1 MATIPGGVIGAPVTP
16 FTPDDEVDLPRL
28 AELCDQ
34 MVADGMHGVA
44 LPLHTGESV
53 SLSVEERRAVVECA
67 AEAIAGRVPMLV
79 HVSMPGTREAVALAE
94 HAEAAG
100 ASAVIA
106 VTPYHWRPSPQG
118 LEQHYRAL
126 ASAVSI
132 GVMAYNF
139 PSRLGVSLAPETL
152 ERLIQTC
159 PNFVGVK
166 DASYDM
172 QSFTEA
178 CRRTA
183 ALRPDFAMM
192 TGVEY
197 LLPSMTVGGA
207 GCFSPMAALA
217 PRLVLDLWAA
227 CVTHDWQV
235 ARELQH
241 VASALWR
248 LLRELGYPAS
258 VKAALALRGLPVGS
272 VRSPLTD
279 LTPSAREHLAACLDQ
294 LLAVPSAA
302 SDERCGGD
310 RVLHVTQK

>member
-1 MATIPGGVIGAPVTP
+1 MAIIPGGVIGAPVTP

-34 MVADGMHGVA
+34 MVADGLHGVA

-53 SLSVEERRAVVECA
+53 SLSVQERRAVVECA

-79 HVSMPGTREAVALAE
+79 HVSMPGTREAVALAQ
-94 HAEAAG
+94 HAEGAG

-106 VTPYHWRPSPQG
+106 VTPYHWRPPAQG
-118 LEQHYRAL
+118 LEQHYRSL
-126 ASAVSI
+126 AAAVSI

-139 PSRLGVSLAPETL
+139 PARLGVSLAPETL
-152 ERLIQTC
+152 ERLIEAC

-172 QSFTEA
+172 QAFTEA
-178 CRRTA
+178 CRRTSG
-183 ALRPDFAMM
+183 LRPAFAMM

-197 LLPSMTVGGA
+197 LLPSMAVGGA

-217 PRLVLDLWAA
+217 PALVLDLWAA
-227 CVTHDWQV
+227 CVAHDRER
-235 ARELQH
+235 ARQLQY
-241 VASALWR
+241 VASALWH

-258 VKAALALRGLPVGS
+258 VKAALAQRGAPVGS

-279 LTPSAREHLAACLDQ
+279 LSPSAQERLAAGLEQ
-294 LLAVPSAA
+294 LLGA
-302 SDERCGGD
+302 
-310 RVLHVTQK
+310 Q